1 MPSIISSDDIQEAQF
16 TKPMLTTVSLPKEDM
31 GKFATV
37 SAAGPTE
44 RRTFRYCPD
53 GTGRKAGDPEQ
64 LQQCGGQYVE
74 RLLYLRIADMMRY
87 EIFAALTEYMREKRF
102 QIFLFN

>member
-1 MPSIISSDDIQEAQF
+1 M
-16 TKPMLTTVSLPKEDM
+16 
-31 GKFATV
+31 
-37 SAAGPTE
+37 TE

-87 EIFAALTEYMREKRF
+87 EIFAALTEYMRENVFRYSYL
-102 QIFLFN
+102 INGNNMV